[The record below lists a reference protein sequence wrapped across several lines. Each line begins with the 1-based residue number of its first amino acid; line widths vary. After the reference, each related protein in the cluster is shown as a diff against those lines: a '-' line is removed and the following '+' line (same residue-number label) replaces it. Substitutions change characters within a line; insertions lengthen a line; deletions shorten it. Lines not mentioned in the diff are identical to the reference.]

1 MSQTMLSP
9 AVTPYHLPGRK
20 AEHWFFLS
28 MVLLMMA
35 AVAVG
40 FAHTYYLAGLYH
52 APLASP
58 LLHVHG
64 AVFSLWMILLL
75 VQAGLVS
82 AHRVDLHRK
91 LGVAGFILACFM
103 VVLAVL
109 AAAKMLTRLQQVREF
124 NVIEFSSIPL
134 FGAFS
139 FAVLV
144 GFAFACRRSPAL
156 HKRLILIATLG
167 PTTAAFGRWP
177 FEFFRENIYHGYYAS
192 YVFLL
197 MIVLYDL
204 FSLHKINRAT
214 WMGGAFLI
222 FIDQFG
228 RLLAP
233 TEAWHTI
240 ARSIQS
246 WGL

>member
-1 MSQTMLSP
+1 MASRTQTIQ
-9 AVTPYHLPGRK
+9 LPGRK
-20 AEHWFFLS
+20 YDHWFFVG
-28 MVLLMMA
+28 MILLMMT

-40 FAHTYYLAGLYH
+40 FAHTYYLAGLYR

-58 LLHVHG
+58 LLHIHG

-75 VQAGLVS
+75 LQAGLVS

-91 LGVAGFILACFM
+91 LGIAGFALACCM

-109 AAAKMLTRLQQVREF
+109 AAAKQLTRLQTVREF
-124 NVIEFSSIPL
+124 DVLAFSSIPL

-144 GFAFACRRSPAL
+144 GFAFACRKNPEW
-156 HKRLILIATLG
+156 HKRLILIATMG

-177 FEFFRENIYHGYYAS
+177 FEYFRENIYHGYYAS

-204 FSLHKINRAT
+204 WALHKVSRAT
-214 WMGGAFLI
+214 WMGGAFLA
-222 FIDQFG
+222 FVDQG
-228 RLLAP
+228 ARLLAP

-240 ARSIQS
+240 ARWIQG